1 MSDPQEPTPDGD
13 GPVAETSPL
22 DRTSEEIARSLATVW
37 RDFSGQR
44 PKSTNV
50 EIGKDV
56 VRCRIEE
63 GKADVDAD
71 EDGDASGDPKL
82 SKASFGFN
90 ATSAVARITGRRVV
104 GFIPKRDKKTEI
116 STQTF
121 ILRRERRKF

>member
-1 MSDPQEPTPDGD
+1 MSEPQEQTPDVD
-13 GPVAETSPL
+13 VASAEPTAL
-22 DRTSEEIARSLATVW
+22 DRTSEEIARSLASVW

-63 GKADVDAD
+63 GVTDPEAD

-104 GFIPKRDKKTEI
+104 GFIPKRDKKTEV